1 MLEYTFP
8 YCFFRSVNSRKNF
21 KILFLPSCYRVVEQ
35 EAQRSQQ
42 VSQDRK
48 SPSRTNGCNDRPID
62 ILEMLSKAKDEYE
75 RVRNCLFFPLTL

>member
-1 MLEYTFP
+1 MFFFPAFCKMFMLD
-8 YCFFRSVNSRKNF
+8 KNCE
-21 KILFLPSCYRVVEQ
+21 KPFLLSCCRVVEQ

-48 SPSRTNGCNDRPID
+48 SPSRTNGCSKNRPID

-75 RVRNCLFFPLTL
+75 RVRKCFNFILL